1 MRRFAM
7 LLAGLAA
14 LAVATLSLTYLLRS
28 QAPDPLSLP
37 DAALEG
43 MGAHLSRVTVTAWM
57 PLQPGQD
64 PAEDLDRVAAALQ
77 ATPAPA
83 DERATAP
90 GAGNERRAYTLAGQ
104 AGGALTLTLHRPAP
118 ATLAAVIE
126 LPAAAAWW
134 DWRDRLTAALGNN
147 VLLQQGTSPRIYT
160 VLEYDAPGQRLWA
173 ARDTV
178 ARGVLRR
185 LGARAVEGVSDGQI
199 YSLTAF
205 SPRLATR
212 LWVAG
217 RAVNTAVALHWDQ
230 ASGQTRLWLGSP
242 VINIEY

>member
-1 MRRFAM
+1 M
-7 LLAGLAA
+7 LFAGLAA
-14 LAVATLSLTYLLRS
+14 LVMATLSLTYLLRS
-28 QAPDPLSLP
+28 QVPDPLVLP

-43 MGAHLSRVTVTAWM
+43 MGAHLSRVTITAWL
-57 PLQPGQD
+57 PLLPDQD
-64 PAEDLDRVAAALQ
+64 PTEAVDRVAAALQ

-83 DERATAP
+83 DQRAAAP

-118 ATLAAVIE
+118 ATLAAIIE

-134 DWRDRLTAALGNN
+134 DWRDRLTAALAPT
-147 VLLQQGTSPRIYT
+147 QPPDSAWRQGTSPRIYT

-173 ARDTV
+173 ARDAV

-185 LGARAVEGVSDGQI
+185 LEARLVEGVSDGQI

-212 LWVAG
+212 LWVG
-217 RAVNTAVALHWDQ
+217 GHAVNTAVALHWDQ
-230 ASGQTRLWLGSP
+230 ANGQTRLWLGSP